1 MKKVLLVI
9 AVLVLI
15 AGCTKYAS
23 QEQLDE
29 LNARSGAVEA
39 LKSEIKSAQGE
50 KADLTTEK
58 EMLEDEIMK
67 LEEEIAELEKKVK

>member
-9 AVLVLI
+9 AVLALI
-15 AGCTKYAS
+15 VGCTKYAS

-39 LKSEIKSAQGE
+39 LKSEIKSAQEE
-50 KADLTTEK
+50 KVDLADEVK
-58 EMLEDEIMK
+58 MLEDEIMK
-67 LEEEIAELEKKVK
+67 LEEEVAELEKKVK